1 MLYFTTNNVNTFMM
15 SFFAQVMLNFYFI
28 IKPYGYKLATNAK
41 NRYIFGILISYI
53 QKQPQEVF

>member
-1 MLYFTTNNVNTFMM
+1 MM

-28 IKPYGYKLATNAK
+28 IKTYGYKLATNAK